1 MPVGPFPAGIAYDSG
16 KGEVFVTYQGKTAT
30 SSSPASAA
38 GISVVSDANNSVV
51 ATLPV
56 VGGAV
61 VYDSGKN
68 ELFVATGATNSTSI
82 ISDAT
87 NSVFAKV
94 AAGPS
99 PYALAYDPGRGEIFV
114 ANYDASTVT
123 ILYDTTPTPPYRDIG
138 IWHRW
143 VSAMDPPS
151 ADLASGHR
159 LRPVATQ

>member
-1 MPVGPFPAGIAYDSG
+1 
-16 KGEVFVTYQGKTAT
+16 
-30 SSSPASAA
+30 
-38 GISVVSDANNSVV
+38 
-51 ATLPV
+51 V

-123 ILYDTTPTPPYRDIG
+123 ILYDTTPTPPTGTSGSGIG
-138 IWHRW
+138 GYLLWILLLLILLAVIAYVLWRRSKKAP
-143 VSAMDPPS
+143 VSA
-151 ADLASGHR
+151 R
-159 LRPVATQ
+159 TKQ